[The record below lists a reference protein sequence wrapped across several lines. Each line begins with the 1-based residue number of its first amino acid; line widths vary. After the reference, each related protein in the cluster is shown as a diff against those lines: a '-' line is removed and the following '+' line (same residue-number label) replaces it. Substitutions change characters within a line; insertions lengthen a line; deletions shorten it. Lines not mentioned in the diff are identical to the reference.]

1 MKARIVYM
9 GTPEFAV
16 APLEA
21 LIESQHEVVAVV
33 TVPDRQAGRGRKPTP
48 SAVKVCAEKH
58 NLPILQPEKLRDE
71 AFQEELASFNADLFI
86 VVAFRMLPVSV
97 WSMPKLGTFNL
108 HASLLPDYRGAAPIH
123 WAVINGE
130 AKTGVTTFLIDEEI
144 DTGNIL
150 LQAETTVGEN
160 ETTGELYH
168 RLMELGSPLVV
179 QTVDGLLN
187 GELEG
192 KTQKHVDSPKSAPKL
207 FREHQYVPLNGDA
220 ASAHNRVRGLSPFPA
235 PLLVLETKVGERIE
249 AKVANSGFEEGH
261 IGECGTIEW
270 RKNEM
275 AIQCENGLLILRE
288 IQWPGKKKMGVAD
301 FKNGYGEY
309 SELKALCTP

>member
-21 LIESQHEVVAVV
+21 LIQSEHEVVAVV

-71 AFQEELASFNADLFI
+71 QFQAELASYNADLFV
-86 VVAFRMLPVSV
+86 VVAFRMLPTSV

-130 AKTGVTTFLIDEEI
+130 EKTGVTTFLIDEEI

-150 LQAETTVGEN
+150 LQAETSIGAN

-168 RLMELGSPLVV
+168 RLMDLGSPLVV
-179 QTVDGLLN
+179 ETVDGLLS
-187 GELEG
+187 GKLEG
-192 KTQKHVDSPKSAPKL
+192 KTQKHVDSPKNAPKL
-207 FREHQYVPLNGDA
+207 FREHQYVPLNDIA
-220 ASAHNRVRGLSPFPA
+220 KAAHNRVRGLTPFPA
-235 PLLVLETKVGERIE
+235 PLLVLKTSSGERIE
-249 AKVANSGFEEGH
+249 AKVANSTYEEGQ
-261 IGECGTIEW
+261 IGECGTLEW
-270 RKNEM
+270 RKNEL
-275 AIQCENGLLILRE
+275 AIQCKSGLLILGE

-301 FKNGYGEY
+301 FKNGYTEY